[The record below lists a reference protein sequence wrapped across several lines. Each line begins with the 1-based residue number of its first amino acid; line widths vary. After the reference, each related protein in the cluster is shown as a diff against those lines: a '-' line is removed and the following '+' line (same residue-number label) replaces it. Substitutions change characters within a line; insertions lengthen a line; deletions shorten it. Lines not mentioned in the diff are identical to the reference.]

1 MKKKTIITLMLCA
14 LFGFSA
20 MTQEKKTFTVNGVSF
35 NMVYV
40 QGGTF
45 QMGAQNE
52 NPNGANYD
60 SEAFSWEKPV
70 HSVTLSD
77 YYIGETEVTQEL
89 WEAVMGTTVEQQRK
103 KAEEYYGFECD
114 LYGVGSTYPMYYISW
129 DECQEFI
136 KKLNQ
141 LTGKNFSLPTEAQ
154 WEYAARGGNKSRG
167 YKYAG
172 SDTIGEV
179 AWYDVNACDG
189 VGSSSPDYGTHR
201 VGTKSANELGLY
213 DMSGNVYEWCSDWDG
228 DYSTSSQTNP
238 TGPTTGSLRVLRGG
252 CWIDGAQYC
261 RVAYRHHNNPD
272 YRNDGYGFRL
282 ACGLWPIG

>member
-1 MKKKTIITLMLCA
+1 MKKKSIITLMLCA
-14 LFGFSA
+14 LLGFSGMA
-20 MTQEKKTFTVNGVSF
+20 QEKKIFTVNGVSF

-60 SEAFSWEKPV
+60 SEAWDNEKPI

-89 WEAVMGTTVEQQRK
+89 WEAVMGTTVAQQQK
-103 KAEEYYGFECD
+103 KATYDFGVV
-114 LYGVGSTYPMYYISW
+114 GVGSNYPMYYISW
-129 DECQEFI
+129 EDCQEFI

-172 SDTIGEV
+172 SNTIGEV
-179 AWYDVNACDG
+179 AWYDDNACDG
-189 VGSSSPDYGTHR
+189 VGSSSPDFGAHR
-201 VGTKSANELGLY
+201 VGAKLPNELGLY
-213 DMSGNVYEWCSDWDG
+213 DMTGNVWEWCSDWYG
-228 DYSTSSQTNP
+228 SYSTSSQTNP
-238 TGPTTGSLRVLRGG
+238 TGSTTGSCRVLRGG
-252 CWIDGAQYC
+252 CWPYDARYC
-261 RVAYRHHNNPD
+261 RVAYRNYGVPD
-272 YRNDGYGFRL
+272 YRYYGSGFRL
-282 ACGLWPIG
+282 ACVL

>member
-1 MKKKTIITLMLCA
+1 MKTKSILTLMLCA
-14 LFGFSA
+14 LLGFSGMA
-20 MTQEKKTFTVNGVSF
+20 QEKKTFTVNGVSF
-35 NMVYV
+35 NMIYV

-45 QMGAQNE
+45 QMGSD
-52 NPNGANYD
+52 D
-60 SEAFSWEKPV
+60 SEAFSWEQPV

-89 WEAVMGTTVEQQRK
+89 WEAVMGSTIEQQRK
-103 KAEEYYGFECD
+103 KAEEYWGVDFD

-129 DECQEFI
+129 EDCQEFI
-136 KKLNQ
+136 KKLNRI
-141 LTGKNFSLPTEAQ
+141 TGKNFRLPTEAQ

-179 AWYDVNACDG
+179 AWYDDNACDG

-213 DMSGNVYEWCSDWDG
+213 DMSGNVYEWCSDWYG
-228 DYSTSSQTNP
+228 SYSTSSQTNP
-238 TGPTTGSLRVLRGG
+238 TGPTTGSDRVLRGG
-252 CWIDGAQYC
+252 CWGFNARNC
-261 RVAYRHHNNPD
+261 RVANRIGDSPGYRSNN
-272 YRNDGYGFRL
+272 GGFRL
-282 ACGLWPIG
+282 SCGL

>member
-1 MKKKTIITLMLCA
+1 MNTKTIITLMLCA

-20 MTQEKKTFTVNGVSF
+20 MAQEKKAFTVNGVSF
-35 NMVYV
+35 NMIYV

-45 QMGAQNE
+45 QMGSD
-52 NPNGANYD
+52 D
-60 SEAFSWEKPV
+60 SEAWDDEKPI

-238 TGPTTGSLRVLRGG
+238 TGPTTGSRRVLRGG
-252 CWIDGAQYC
+252 CWRRDAQIC
-261 RVAYRHHNNPD
+261 RVADRDNFNPA
-272 YRNDGYGFRL
+272 YRNSTYGFRL